1 MGKPTPLGL
10 PRAALSNTGEMNLI
24 SKKPIRVGAVTLQA
38 FDGYQSV
45 KTDAGVYPI
54 ADDVPVFVSRTN
66 QLITL
71 RQAKADY
78 DAFVLYADAPL
89 SSVKTDAGVY
99 PIADDVPVFVSRTNQ
114 LITLRQAKADYD
126 AFVLYADAPLSE
138 GCVRPRPTTM
148 RLYSMLTHRCPKAD
162 ASA

>member
-1 MGKPTPLGL
+1 MRPEIVETRTIGTKGDPDYKEIPIYDYKVKITTLEDGKPKTYTIDVVDQVDDLVGKPTPLGL

-45 KTDAGVYPI
+45 KTDAGIYPI
-54 ADDVPVFVSRTN
+54 ADNVPVV
-66 QLITL
+66 
-71 RQAKADY
+71 
-78 DAFVLYADAPL
+78 
-89 SSVKTDAGVY
+89 
-99 PIADDVPVFVSRTNQ
+99 VSRTNQ

-138 GCVRPRPTTM
+138 GGRICMISV
-148 RLYSMLTHRCPKAD
+148 S
-162 ASA
+162 